1 MDQVDGF
8 ECVCPEQW
16 VGATC
21 QLGKGPCG
29 PGCVCMLCAV
39 LAVAAAC
46 AARAAGPSPP
56 LSHSQT
62 PMSVKGSR
70 ALMLFLAKT

>member
-1 MDQVDGF
+1 MACVLCMWLLLLCCWHCWGCGCQVQG
-8 ECVCPEQW
+8 P
-16 VGATC
+16 VGEW
-21 QLGKGPCG
+21 
-29 PGCVCMLCAV
+29 
-39 LAVAAAC
+39 
-46 AARAAGPSPP
+46 GPSPTAP